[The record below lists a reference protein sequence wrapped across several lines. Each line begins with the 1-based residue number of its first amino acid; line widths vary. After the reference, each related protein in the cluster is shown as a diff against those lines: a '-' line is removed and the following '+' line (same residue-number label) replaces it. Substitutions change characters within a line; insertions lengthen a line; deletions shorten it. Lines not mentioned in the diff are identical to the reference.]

1 MIKKIKIIS
10 IVVFSILLVSCGFK
24 IINQTQSLIYIQ
36 NINVTGDR
44 QAGSIIKNNIALI
57 SNEEAKDKYTI
68 DLKANKKT
76 STKIKNEKGKTTRY
90 ELIIMADLVL
100 TNINDQQIIIK
111 KTFSKSV
118 DYEATKLH
126 FDTII
131 NEKKA
136 FKTATQEISE
146 QIINFIIFSIK
157 NK

>member
-44 QAGSIIKNNIALI
+44 QAGSIIKNNISLI
-57 SNEEAKDKYTI
+57 SNEEAEDKYTI

-100 TNINDQQIIIK
+100 TTNKLLSK
-111 KTFSKSV
+111 KRFQRVWIMKLLN
-118 DYEATKLH
+118 YILIQLLTK
-126 FDTII
+126 
-131 NEKKA
+131 KKLLRLPLR
-136 FKTATQEISE
+136 KYQ
-146 QIINFIIFSIK
+146 

>member
-10 IVVFSILLVSCGFK
+10 IFIFSILLVSCGFK

-100 TNINDQQIIIK
+100 TNINDQQFIIK
-111 KTFSKSV
+111 K
-118 DYEATKLH
+118 
-126 FDTII
+126 
-131 NEKKA
+131 
-136 FKTATQEISE
+136 
-146 QIINFIIFSIK
+146 K
-157 NK
+157 NLP